1 MKKERFRRIVRRIR
15 LEANNAFRY
24 YSVAIVAFLLVAAIL
39 AAMFIFRRM
48 GYQFGARTS
57 TVLLITLLVLLLVCM
72 LGGVWGMILL
82 SLTRKD
88 EHQKEYFSKHARAE
102 TAPDMPPQPR
112 SALRIEERG
121 GLGSDAVFLL
131 LWFALWAGGTW
142 FLIFFFTGESPLE
155 NSPFSLLLL
164 VTWFPVVRL
173 TRLIRAAY
181 ERLLFYRPRTL
192 RKEESADEQAE

>member
-1 MKKERFRRIVRRIR
+1 MQKGRFRRIVRRIR

-24 YSVAIVAFLLVAAIL
+24 YSAAIVALLLVVAIL
-39 AAMFIFRRM
+39 AAMFVLRLM

-57 TVLLITLLVLLLVCM
+57 MVLLITLLALLIVCM

-88 EHQKEYFSKHARAE
+88 EHQKEYFSQNARAGN
-102 TAPDMPPQPR
+102 APDMPPQPR
-112 SALRIEERG
+112 SALRIEEHG
-121 GLGSDAVFLL
+121 GLGGDAVFLIAAL
-131 LWFALWAGGTW
+131 ILWVGGTW
-142 FLIFFFTGESPLE
+142 LLVRMLSGRVPSEIE
-155 NSPFSLLLL
+155 NSPLPLL

-181 ERLLFYRPRTL
+181 GRLLFYRPRTL
-192 RKEESADEQAE
+192 RKEESADEQTE